1 MRMEEEEKWG
11 EERELEKACAGGGK
25 EKRTTRRK
33 LPTGFALSISHRV
46 LAPNALEG
54 GWRDGVGRCAV
65 YGEEAEEKMGEETAA
80 E

>member
-1 MRMEEEEKWG
+1 MRRKIG
-11 EERELEKACAGGGK
+11 SGKGAGDGLREGRGK
-25 EKRTTRRK
+25 EMRTTRRK

-65 YGEEAEEKMGEETAA
+65 YGEETEEKMGEETAA